1 MKRIILI
8 ILSASVINGCSS
20 QQTNHQTQTNQW
32 TNQQTEFLPCTIIAL
47 EEEKV
52 NDLVYL
58 KSSNCF
64 RIGAIGVGAT
74 SAPEGI
80 ALQKVMEQDNAVDSL
95 LDLFD
100 NGSQTGKLYALLGL
114 RFLNHT
120 SFDEFATQL
129 KNRSDS
135 LIETA
140 AGCSSYQTT
149 VGDIIKSIEDGE
161 YDSY

>member
-1 MKRIILI
+1 MKRTILI

-20 QQTNHQTQTNQW
+20 QQTNQQTQTNQW
-32 TNQQTEFLPCTIIAL
+32 TNQRTEFPECTIIINEEGKINHL
-47 EEEKV
+47 E
-52 NDLVYL
+52 YL
-58 KSSNCF
+58 KSSYCF
-64 RIGAIGVGAT
+64 RIGTIGIGG

-95 LDLFD
+95 LDLFE

-120 SFDEFATQL
+120 AFDEFATQL
-129 KNRSDS
+129 KNQSGNVVD
-135 LIETA
+135 TA
-140 AGCSSYQTT
+140 LGCTSYQTT
-149 VGDIIKSIEDGE
+149 VGDILKSIEEGE